1 MAKAKDG
8 KSKDGKP
15 KDADEAKTSSD
26 DATTAVAA
34 PPAAAKSTALPK
46 GFSLD
51 DPDLPDAIDEA
62 SMTSG
67 GYPYEKRLK
76 REKFEEQLK
85 ALQIELIKLQ
95 THNIKTRGRVVI
107 LYEGRDGAGKGSCI
121 NAFREHLNPR
131 NTRTVALTKPTET
144 ERGQLY
150 FQRYAA
156 QLPTAGEIVLFDR
169 SWYNRAGVERVM
181 GFCDA
186 DQLAVFLREAPEFEG
201 LLVRDGVK
209 LFKFYLT
216 IGREM
221 QIKRFHERW
230 HDPLKQWK
238 LSDVDLAALT
248 KYDAY
253 SEAQVEMFRFT
264 HTTIAPWTV
273 VRANDQRRARLETI
287 RSVLSA
293 INYDGRDL
301 DAIGAVDPQIVGAGP
316 EFFTP
321 G

>member
-1 MAKAKDG
+1 MAKTKDLANKKKNGAK
-8 KSKDGKP
+8 
-15 KDADEAKTSSD
+15 SSD
-26 DATTAVAA
+26 PLSGQPPTAPAQA
-34 PPAAAKSTALPK
+34 STSLPP

-51 DPDLPDAIDEA
+51 DPELPEAIDDA
-62 SMTSG
+62 AMASG

-76 REKFEEQLK
+76 KELFEEQLH

-95 THNIKTRGRVVI
+95 THNIKSRGRVVI

-181 GFCDA
+181 AFCNE
-186 DQLAVFLREAPEFEG
+186 DQLATFLREAPEFEG
-201 LLVRDGVK
+201 LLVRDGIK

-221 QIKRFHERW
+221 QIKRFHERR
-230 HDPLKQWK
+230 HDPLKRWK
-238 LSDVDLAALT
+238 LSDVDLAALE

-253 SEAQVEMFRFT
+253 TEAKVEMFRFT
-264 HTTIAPWTV
+264 HTAIAPWSV

-287 RSVLSA
+287 RSVLTA
-293 INYDGRDL
+293 IDYEGKDPA
-301 DAIGAVDPQIVGAGP
+301 AIGAIDPLIVGAGL
-316 EFFTP
+316 EFFSP
-321 G
+321 D